1 MPKLGLSEVFSN
13 YNVSLLEQV
22 YHR

>member
-1 MPKLGLSEVFSN
+1 MANVGLSEVFSN